1 MGTYVEYMAP
11 LCAMVHVRRS
21 YYSLRDSDLS
31 FCHMGAR
38 DQTQL
43 ATLGGKCLLPIV
55 SPLAI
60 P

>member
-1 MGTYVEYMAP
+1 MEYMAP

-21 YYSLRDSDLS
+21 YYSLRESDLS

-38 DQTQL
+38 DQSQL